1 MGSVE
6 APPRGWEPL
15 GPSCVG
21 RSLVKRGD
29 IANAFLIASAARE
42 LLAAARL
49 HRLIEMSRV
58 EKTHREAEVRRQMPH
73 CRAFRGCGAD
83 ALHPRTRQR
92 VRT

>member
-1 MGSVE
+1 MKS
-6 APPRGWEPL
+6 
-15 GPSCVG
+15 
-21 RSLVKRGD
+21 GD
-29 IANAFLIASAARE
+29 IANVKRHCASHRKRRERARE
-42 LLAAARL
+42 LRL